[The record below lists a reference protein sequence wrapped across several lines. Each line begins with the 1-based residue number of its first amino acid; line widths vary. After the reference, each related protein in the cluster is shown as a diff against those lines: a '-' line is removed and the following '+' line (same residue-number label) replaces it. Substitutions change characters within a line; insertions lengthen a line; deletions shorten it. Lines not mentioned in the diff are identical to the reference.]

1 MKTIIKSIL
10 SIGSAAILLASCTQ
24 ILEEHPKT
32 IYTPDYF
39 TTKAGIEGG
48 LTALYSHLRDT
59 YGDPYTWA
67 DLEGATDECTYS
79 EAGFKGSD
87 FSTGA
92 HVTADNCP
100 KSGFWSFTYINTANG
115 IIENASKANM
125 DESLIAEAKFFRA
138 LYYFNM
144 VQVFGGCP
152 LDLGSGELAFNS
164 SAVRTSSRNT
174 VPEVYDRC
182 IIPDLLYAYEFIPE
196 TPRVG
201 GAISKTAV
209 RILLSKAYLTYG
221 WWQTNPKGLPTYPEC
236 PRQSSIQGLS
246 ASGCFQ
252 KAYDLAY
259 EGITATGI
267 PYGLES
273 SYYKVHAGKND
284 YNKEQVFY
292 ADHTENSTQ
301 YNGGS
306 GVGDS
311 LGSGPNYVSWFLQWN
326 YPNMQAI
333 TNTGTKI
340 TPVYRVDNQFLGRPW
355 ERLAPTHEALQT
367 FTDVDMDSRWDG
379 TFSWLYR
386 TNWNQ
391 KAETWEYVEGPNGS
405 HIGLKEPFLV
415 FENFVDEDVIYGET
429 ATTKDLGYKEGV
441 PYYVVD
447 LRSINRNVYPG
458 LWKQGPYRTN
468 TSSAP
473 TNNDPKA
480 IAGIGEQNAPS
491 TRPYIIFKFSELYF
505 VAAEANIMGASPKD
519 GYDAYKLINVIRARA
534 GKWEFK
540 NNEQEVYVADFS
552 EELCAKTPNPVTLD
566 FLLDEY
572 MREFFGEGR
581 RWFDLARTQ
590 QWLERAATYTISETT
605 KSHTP
610 KTLTRDIIELNYMNP
625 VPQGQIN
632 SMKMSDE
639 EKKAYQTPGYW
650 LD

>member
-1 MKTIIKSIL
+1 MKTILKSIL
-10 SIGSAAILLASCTQ
+10 GIGGAAILLASCTS

-32 IYTPDYF
+32 IYVPSYF
-39 TTKAGIEGG
+39 STQAGVEGG

-100 KSGFWSFTYINTANG
+100 KSGWWSFTYINTANG
-115 IIENASKANM
+115 IIKNATEGGMS
-125 DESLIAEAKFFRA
+125 ESLIAEAKFFRA
-138 LYYFNM
+138 FYYFNM

-152 LDLGSGELAFNS
+152 LDLGSGELEFNS
-164 SAVRTSSRNT
+164 SAVRTSTRNT
-174 VPEVYDRC
+174 VPEVYDKC
-182 IIPDLLYAYEFIPE
+182 IFPDLEYALKLIPDN
-196 TPRVG
+196 PRVG

-209 RILLSKAYLTYG
+209 RILLAKAYLTYA
-221 WWQTNPKGLPTYPEC
+221 WWLENPKGLPTYPEC
-236 PRQSSIQGLS
+236 TRD
-246 ASGCFQ
+246 ASQAKTYFQ
-252 KAYDLAY
+252 KAYDLAL
-259 EGITATGI
+259 EGIANPG

-273 SYYKVHAGKND
+273 AYYKVHDGKND

-306 GVGDS
+306 GVGDG

-326 YPNMQAI
+326 YPNMQAV
-333 TNTGTKI
+333 TDQGDKI

-367 FTDVDMDSRWDG
+367 FTDVDMDSRFDG
-379 TFSWLYR
+379 TFTWLYR

-391 KAETWEYVEGPNGS
+391 QKKDYKYVLGPYGDQ
-405 HIGLKEPFLV
+405 IGLKEPFLV
-415 FENFVDEDVIYGET
+415 FENYVDEDVVYGET
-429 ATTKDLGYKEGV
+429 TTTKDLGQKPGV

-473 TNNDPKA
+473 TLNDPKA
-480 IAGIGEQNAPS
+480 PAGIGEQNAPS

-505 VAAEANIMGASPKD
+505 IAAEANIKGASAQSGKTA
-519 GYDAYKLINVIRARA
+519 YDLINVIRARA

-540 NNEQEVYVADFS
+540 NNEQMEYKADFS
-552 EELCAKTPNPVTLD
+552 AELCAKTPNPVTID

-572 MREFFGEGR
+572 MREFYGEGR

-590 QWLERAATYTISETT
+590 QWLERAQTYTIALTT
-605 KSHTP
+605 KAHTP
-610 KTLTRDIIELNYMNP
+610 TTLTRDILELNYVNP
-625 VPQGQIN
+625 IPQGQIN
-632 SMKMSDE
+632 SMQMDE
-639 EKKAYQTPGYW
+639 SAKKAYQTPGYW
-650 LD
+650 LE